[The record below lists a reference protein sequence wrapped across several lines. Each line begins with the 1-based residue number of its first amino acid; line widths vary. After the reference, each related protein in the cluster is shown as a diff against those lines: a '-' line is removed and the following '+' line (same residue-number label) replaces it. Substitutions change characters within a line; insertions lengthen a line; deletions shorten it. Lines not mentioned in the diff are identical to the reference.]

1 MPMITERELAR
12 LVNPTDSTWLDEQ
25 NKLVSKQEMISS
37 IGLGALFSNITDT
50 LGGYDD

>member
-1 MPMITERELAR
+1 MPMITERELCR
-12 LVNPTDSTWLDEQ
+12 LVNPTDSTWLDKQ

-37 IGLGALFSNITDT
+37 IGLGALFSNITEQ